1 VSPGGERRPDSLQGI
16 SGCAKMMRCTA
27 WRKSRY
33 EASRAVFLFTV
44 FALKNKGILTK
55 MATIFEHISLSPDNK
70 LGHINEDGEIYGFME
85 DSGEEEYIGRVDYDE
100 GVVYLLDEDEEIAM
114 GWVDENKNIIA
125 SFEDEDVEIGFVKDN
140 GDLHYY
146 VDEDDAPYIGRV
158 DGMTDPVEGA
168 AAMLIFFEFEEEFEE
183 EDDDNHHHD

>member
-1 VSPGGERRPDSLQGI
+1 
-16 SGCAKMMRCTA
+16 
-27 WRKSRY
+27 
-33 EASRAVFLFTV
+33 
-44 FALKNKGILTK
+44 
-55 MATIFEHISLSPDNK
+55 MATIFEHISLSPDSK
-70 LGHINEDGEIYGFME
+70 LGHINQDGEIFGYVE
-85 DSGEEEYIGRVDYDE
+85 DSGEEEYIGRVDYEE

-146 VDEDDAPYIGRV
+146 IDEDDAPYVGRV

-168 AAMLIFFEFEEEFEE
+168 AALLIFFEFEEEEF
-183 EDDDNHHHD
+183 DDDDDHNHN